1 MNSYK
6 KVMSSAFIHCEEHDT
21 ITKQHAIKL
30 NQFINLVELSELS
43 VTMNNQLPLYSSMS
57 DYDIFCVDCYN
68 LDSEDALPDE
78 VMQLALNANI
88 ILFNCTHNAFCEKLA
103 LLAGIQGI
111 FYKEDKADI
120 VIKGL
125 ENIKKYER
133 WFKRAVM
140 NQALSDLLKNQ
151 PDNPQSK
158 SMSNQHEQVE
168 NNLTRREQTIASMIS
183 SGAQNKEIAEQL
195 HISPNTVKTHLYSIF
210 RKTRS
215 RNRIELLAWSQQYFA
230 S

>member
-1 MNSYK
+1 
-6 KVMSSAFIHCEEHDT
+6 MSLYNTSVASAFVLSDEDAIS
-21 ITKQHAIKL
+21 TKQHKTKL
-30 NQFINLVELSELS
+30 NQFVNLIKLGELS
-43 VTMNNQLPLYSSMS
+43 VTTSHHFPNHSAIPDFDIYFIDCFNHES
-57 DYDIFCVDCYN
+57 DDT
-68 LDSEDALPDE
+68 LPDE
-78 VMQLALNANI
+78 VMQLALNAKI
-88 ILFNCTHNAFCEKLA
+88 VLFNCTHNAFCEKLA

-120 VIKGL
+120 VLKGL
-125 ENIKKYER
+125 ENIKKNER
-133 WFKRAVM
+133 WFKRSVM

-151 PDNPQSK
+151 PDRPQSK
-158 SMSNQHEQVE
+158 LKSNQPEIIE
-168 NNLTRREQTIASMIS
+168 NNLTRREQTIANMIS